1 MKRIL
6 SVCLIAAALM
16 NVTSCKKKSN
26 GGNGGNGGNSNDIT
40 VEVPYT
46 KSKTLDS
53 IPPLPIS
60 IPVNITDTFA
70 TKSDEYLTLYGFKKE
85 NVKRITPVSMNVIID
100 NATAQTLD
108 FIDDSVKIYVD
119 AYNGTSPTLVAYKYG
134 IPAGAKTI
142 DFTIVDTDIKDYF
155 NAAYMQVTLQF
166 NTKAGQGML
175 ANTNFI
181 SNFKFKIVGTPN

>member
-1 MKRIL
+1 MKKLL
-6 SVCLIAAALM
+6 SVCLMAATLM

-26 GGNGGNGGNSNDIT
+26 GGNGGGNSSDIT

-46 KSKTLDS
+46 KSKTLPE
-53 IPPLPIS
+53 IPAFPVSLPID
-60 IPVNITDTFA
+60 ITDTFA
-70 TKSDEYLTLYGFKKE
+70 TKSDEYLTAYGFKKE
-85 NVKRITPVSMNVIID
+85 NVKRISPVSMNVMID

-119 AYNGTSPTLVAYKYG
+119 AYNGTNPTLVAYKYG
-134 IPAGAKTI
+134 IPAGAKSITFDI
-142 DFTIVDTDIKDYF
+142 IDTDIKDYF
-155 NAAYMQVTLQF
+155 NQAYMQVSLKF
-166 NTKAGQGML
+166 NTKANQGML